1 MNAATHTL
9 NRSRSVVPASL
20 AALLAGAALAAGA
33 IAIADTDEV
42 ADSPARATS
51 IDAPPTPGQGTLAKD
66 EAGVAAAIAVGPEF
80 RGSKAS
86 AVGTTPSAP
95 ASSAPAPSA
104 DDSKPAGPRGLAAG
118 LSGQR

>member
-51 IDAPPTPGQGTLAKD
+51 IDAPPTPPTPGQGTLAKD
-66 EAGVAAAIAVGPEF
+66 EASVAAAIAVGPEF

-95 ASSAPAPSA
+95 APSA